1 MSEQQR
7 PQLRAAVVG
16 AGGIGG
22 SLAAHL
28 LAGSWPD
35 LLLVDADADHVAAI
49 NASGLHVTGTGVD
62 LHVNA
67 RAITPN
73 QLAEPLDVVFLCV
86 KSQHTAEAAAAIA
99 PWLSDDGYVVSVQN
113 GLNISD
119 IADVVGEARVI
130 AGFVNWAADYRSPG
144 HIHFG
149 GLSHFVLGEWD
160 GAMSKRLIRLGEA
173 LQPDF
178 PAVITD
184 NIHGYLWSKLVSIA
198 LMFSAAVS
206 HRTIPQSFDDP
217 ALAPLFS
224 RIAQEGAAVARAQ
237 GIALTML
244 DDFDP
249 DAYARGDTVTAMKRT
264 ANHYRA
270 FEKQHTGLY
279 RDLAVR
285 GRPGETAGTFG
296 VTIAHA
302 LQSGLDVRAHELA
315 VQFIR
320 EVERGTREIG
330 DASLFEL
337 RDAVTQLTSPP
348 EIPEP

>member
-1 MSEQQR
+1 MTIQPHGR
-7 PQLRAAVVG
+7 PRTAVVG

-49 NASGLHVTGTGVD
+49 NAGGLHVTGTGVD
-62 LHVNA
+62 LHVPA
-67 RAITPN
+67 RAITPD

-86 KSQHTAEAAAAIA
+86 KSQHTAQAAAAIA
-99 PWLSDDGYVVSVQN
+99 PWLNDDGFVVSVQN
-113 GLNISD
+113 GLNIDD
-119 IADVVGEARVI
+119 IANVVGHDRVI
-130 AGFVNWAADYRSPG
+130 AGFVNWAADYLAPG
-144 HIHFG
+144 QIHFG

-160 GAMSKRLIRLGEA
+160 GEMSDRLVALGEA
-173 LQPDF
+173 LAPDF

-198 LMFSAAVS
+198 LMFSAAIS
-206 HRTIPQSFDDP
+206 HRTIPESFDDP
-217 ALAPLFS
+217 ALAPLFD
-224 RIAQEGAAVARAQ
+224 RIAAEGAAVANAQ
-237 GIALTML
+237 GITLTML
-244 DDFDP
+244 DDFEP
-249 DAYARGDTVTAMKRT
+249 AAYARGDTVTAMKRT

-302 LQSGLDVRAHELA
+302 HESGLDVRAHELA
-315 VQFIR
+315 VQFVR
-320 EVERGTREIG
+320 EVELGTRTIG

-337 RDAVTQLTSPP
+337 RDAVAALPAASDK
-348 EIPEP
+348 